1 MQEGRRGFPVAGV
14 DYEEKTMGGMMT
26 KGLVMLL
33 SLLCG
38 VEWALAG
45 QNNPLGPEDS
55 LSGSTWTVALDG
67 SGQFQS
73 IQEAIDHA
81 QPGDTVWIKAGRYEE
96 DVTIHSKERIKVLG
110 EGMDLVTL
118 VGLKRVGTLHL
129 GKWPYGVTDLL
140 ISGMTIHQHGGLGIG
155 IFNGGGIVLKK
166 IRVEGMVFAQ
176 QVQKVHLEDCVIGG
190 SETTG
195 VAFVDSQGTLV
206 GNFIHD
212 NDHGVTVGGTS
223 RVRLEHNVI
232 TRSLF
237 EAVLVTNHG
246 QATLVRNTL
255 VGNGG
260 GVRFRDEST
269 GDIRGNI
276 IGESKVG
283 LVFSPKSHTRLSLN
297 ALYHN
302 GQDYVLS
309 GSPNVPAPERQGHT
323 DVHLAPRFVAPD
335 RDDFRLK
342 ADSPLIQIGNYSYL
356 GALGPAEE

>member
-14 DYEEKTMGGMMT
+14 DYEEKTVGGMMA

-81 QPGDTVWIKAGRYEE
+81 QPGDTVWIKAGQYKE
-96 DVTIHSKERIKVLG
+96 DVTIHSKERIKVIG

-129 GKWPYGVTDLL
+129 GKWPYGVTDLQ

-309 GSPNVPAPERQGHT
+309 GSPNIPAPERQGHT

-356 GALGPAEE
+356 GALSPAEE